1 MPAEALP
8 GLLRSFRLPT
18 VASIWEESVARA
30 EQENWGYRRLLQHLF
45 ESEAQDRRERKMTR
59 LLKASGLP
67 DGKTLGNLDEQLL
80 TAKIRRLWPTL
91 LEGHFVERAENLI
104 AIGLPGRGKT
114 HFLAALG
121 RELILRHRMAVLF
134 VPTFKLVQGLLV
146 AKKALRLEAEL
157 HRLDRYPAIVLDDFG
172 YVQQDREEMEVLFTF
187 LAERYER
194 RSVLISTNLVFS
206 QWEQI
211 FKDPM
216 TTMAAVD
223 RLVHHATILEF
234 TGESIRAQKAKEKRT
249 A

>member
-1 MPAEALP
+1 
-8 GLLRSFRLPT
+8 
-18 VASIWEESVARA
+18 
-30 EQENWGYRRLLQHLF
+30 
-45 ESEAQDRRERKMTR
+45 MTR

-146 AKKALRLEAEL
+146 AKKGLRLEAEL
-157 HRLDRYPAIVLDDFG
+157 HRLDRYP
-172 YVQQDREEMEVLFTF
+172 
-187 LAERYER
+187 
-194 RSVLISTNLVFS
+194 SSS
-206 QWEQI
+206 
-211 FKDPM
+211 
-216 TTMAAVD
+216 
-223 RLVHHATILEF
+223 TILA
-234 TGESIRAQKAKEKRT
+234 TCSKT
-249 A
+249 ARRWKCSSRSWPSATSGAAC